1 MENLF
6 LFIINIEKKTYNVYN
21 TIEQMKKMGGM
32 EQYMATKNKNVWIL
46 LLFILCGLVLGGF
59 LGELASKV
67 DFLWW
72 VSYGEEF
79 GLSTPV
85 TLDLNIIKLTIGCMF
100 KINISSIIGLI
111 LAIYIYIEKFNLF

>member
-1 MENLF
+1 MLQTAYAVKSAIF
-6 LFIINIEKKTYNVYN
+6 FPIHIEKKAY
-21 TIEQMKKMGGM
+21 
-32 EQYMATKNKNVWIL
+32 
-46 LLFILCGLVLGGF
+46 CGLVVGGF

-79 GLSTPV
+79 GISSPV
-85 TLDLNIIKLTIGCMF
+85 TIDLSIIKLTIGFMF

-111 LAIYIYIEKFNLF
+111 LAIFIYRKV

>member
-46 LLFILCGLVLGGF
+46 LLFILCGLVLCGF

-111 LAIYIYIEKFNLF
+111 LAIYIYRKV